1 MLQCRCSVAQ
11 AIQRNW
17 QAYLCSLN
25 KQQFFGIVRKGHYSS
40 IFKELS
46 TRMVLGSWLFTC
58 NKLNV
63 KISCSCNFLG
73 IPKQKNNHVRL
84 NWANIKSYLSNRPHV
99 LWRRYHRIIF
109 LNVGKNLPETLTSFI
124 IVDSF
129 VYNLQ
134 RPILYHILIRD
145 LFLEQF
151 LSLRNLILT

>member
-99 LWRRYHRIIF
+99 LWVYRRDSPLGMLGEWSLLGKKYGFSAVIKSCLLSKVIISQS
-109 LNVGKNLPETLTSFI
+109 GLTI
-124 IVDSF
+124 
-129 VYNLQ
+129 
-134 RPILYHILIRD
+134 
-145 LFLEQF
+145 
-151 LSLRNLILT
+151 

>member
-25 KQQFFGIVRKGHYSS
+25 KQQFLGIVRKGHYSS

-84 NWANIKSYLSNRPHV
+84 NWANIKSYLNNRPHV
-99 LWRRYHRIIF
+99 LWVYRRDNPLGMLGEWSLLGKKYGFSTVIKSCLLSKVIISQSW
-109 LNVGKNLPETLTSFI
+109 LTI
-124 IVDSF
+124 
-129 VYNLQ
+129 
-134 RPILYHILIRD
+134 
-145 LFLEQF
+145 
-151 LSLRNLILT
+151 